1 MKLTTWCAAAVL
13 ALTFSVG
20 SAVQAA
26 TPATTAIKDIKAP
39 TNVTLSAGSEKALFT
54 NSEDIQQYLLNRGVL
69 SADVYQLRYK
79 KDNVFSYGIVAD
91 IRLGEQGLRTL
102 GIESEMPVFS
112 FSTKKKDK
120 QEDSVLPELAE
131 LINEGGQNVFQ
142 QYRVIEPLTLQKNGT
157 YTGTLRFDNMVST
170 VIYGET
176 LHVVLY
182 DNLYFGPSV
191 RVIALNSADDDTLW
205 PIVNGYAKVIK

>member
-1 MKLTTWCAAAVL
+1 MQRLCWRLPLVWGVL
-13 ALTFSVG
+13 CRR
-20 SAVQAA
+20 A

-102 GIESEMPVFS
+102 GIESEMPVF
-112 FSTKKKDK
+112 
-120 QEDSVLPELAE
+120 L
-131 LINEGGQNVFQ
+131 
-142 QYRVIEPLTLQKNGT
+142 
-157 YTGTLRFDNMVST
+157 
-170 VIYGET
+170 
-176 LHVVLY
+176 
-182 DNLYFGPSV
+182 SV
-191 RVIALNSADDDTLW
+191 RKIRQTRRFRIAGIGRINQ
-205 PIVNGYAKVIK
+205 

>member
-91 IRLGEQGLRTL
+91 IRLGEQGLVLWALKVKCR
-102 GIESEMPVFS
+102 S
-112 FSTKKKDK
+112 F
-120 QEDSVLPELAE
+120 L
-131 LINEGGQNVFQ
+131 
-142 QYRVIEPLTLQKNGT
+142 
-157 YTGTLRFDNMVST
+157 
-170 VIYGET
+170 
-176 LHVVLY
+176 
-182 DNLYFGPSV
+182 SV
-191 RVIALNSADDDTLW
+191 RKIKTNKKIPYCRNW
-205 PIVNGYAKVIK
+205 PN